1 MALEFTTANAASD
14 VGGVKALVYG
24 GSGVGKTVL
33 MSTAPVPILISA
45 ESGLLSLRKGNLER
59 LVREGHLPAQGVD
72 YDVKTIKV
80 SSVEDLAE
88 AHKWCR
94 AHAWTNGF
102 RTVGLDSISEIME
115 VILSNAKRQVK
126 DPRQAYGELIDKG
139 SMLVREFRDLPGL
152 NVVVAAKMEYSK
164 DEVTGISKY
173 GPSVPG
179 NKMGQA
185 MPYFFDEV
193 FHLGVNKDTAGN
205 PYRFL
210 RTQPDI
216 QYEAKD
222 RSGMLAEIE
231 YPHLGAVFSKV
242 LGAK

>member
-1 MALEFTTANAASD
+1 MALEFTTASEATE
-14 VGGVKALVYG
+14 VGGVKCMVYG
-24 GSGVGKTVL
+24 GSGVGKTML
-33 MSTAPVPILISA
+33 MATAPVPILISA
-45 ESGLLSLRKGNLER
+45 ESGMMSLRKTNLER
-59 LVREGHLPAQGVD
+59 VYGAGNPAID
-72 YDVKTIKV
+72 YDVKAIKV
-80 SSVEDLAE
+80 SSVEDLTA
-88 AHKWCR
+88 
-94 AHAWTNGF
+94 AHAWCKANAWSSGF

-115 VILSNAKRQVK
+115 VVLSNAKAQVK

-139 SMLVREFRDLPGL
+139 SMLVRAFRDLPGL

-164 DEVTGISKY
+164 DEVTGISRY
-173 GPSVPG
+173 APSVPG
-179 NKMGQA
+179 NKLGQA

-205 PYRFL
+205 PYRYL

-222 RSGMLAEIE
+222 RSGMLADVE

-242 LGAK
+242 LGTK